1 VHEDGG
7 LDLHMRLPERAS
19 KIITL
24 LTEAGFCAFVV
35 GGCVRDTL
43 LGIEP
48 KDWDICT
55 NAQPEE
61 VMAALQ
67 GIPVLETGLKHGTV
81 TAIIDHQPIEVT
93 TFRQDGDYADHRRP
107 DSVTFTDDLTTD
119 LSRRDF
125 TINAMAYHP
134 QLGLMDPFGGEND
147 LKSKIIRCVGEP
159 RKRFE
164 EDALRILRALRFSS
178 TLGFALEERTAA
190 ALLEL
195 RESLHYVAKERVQA
209 ELTKLLCGQDARR
222 VLMDYRAVMFT
233 LMPQLR
239 AMDGFDQRNL
249 WHCYDVW
256 EHSCAAVEAIPPQPH
271 LRWAALLHDSGKPPC
286 YFYEKGAGH
295 FHGHPAV
302 SESIAREIM
311 ANLKCARRLTET
323 VATLICHHELR
334 LLEGTNTRHL
344 KRLLGQFGE
353 ETLLDLLRLA
363 RADVCAQAPEKRYR
377 LDAYMPLREEIAALA
392 KAQICVTRKQLAV
405 NGNDLLPLGFQGP
418 ALGRVLDALLE
429 EVLEGRLENTKD
441 SLLDYAGQM

>member
-1 VHEDGG
+1 MHEDGG
-7 LDLHMRLPERAS
+7 LILHMRLPENAAH
-19 KIITL
+19 IITL

-61 VMAALQ
+61 VMAALE
-67 GIPVLETGLKHGTV
+67 GIPVLETGLQHGTV
-81 TAIIDHQPIEVT
+81 TAIVDHQPIEIT

-134 QLGLMDPFGGEND
+134 RLGLMDPFGGETD
-147 LKSKIIRCVGEP
+147 LKNKIIRCVGEP
-159 RKRFE
+159 HKRFE

-195 RESLHYVAKERVQA
+195 RESLHYVAKERVQT

-222 VLMDYRAVMFT
+222 VLMDYREVMFT

-239 AMDGFDQRNL
+239 AMDGFDQRNP
-249 WHCYDVW
+249 WHCYDIW
-256 EHSCAAVEAIPPQPH
+256 EHSCAAVEAIPPEPH
-271 LRWAALLHDSGKPPC
+271 LRWAALLHDSGKPSC

-311 ANLKCARRLTET
+311 KNLKCARRLTEQ

-334 LLEGTNTRHL
+334 LLEEEKPKRL

-353 ETLLDLLRLA
+353 ETLLDLLRLT
-363 RADVCAQAPEKRYR
+363 RADVSAQAPEKRYR

-392 KAQICVTRKQLAV
+392 KARICVTRKQLAV
-405 NGNDLLPLGFQGP
+405 NGNDLLPLGFKGP

-441 SLLDYAGQM
+441 SLLDYAGRM